1 MTNPIRHHY
10 IPQFFL
16 KRWLNSEGI
25 LYVYMRGRTE
35 PIELHKK
42 GLINFCQESHLYS
55 IPSIA
60 PEDSEVIETKW
71 FAPLDGDA
79 ATIIEKFNR
88 GIVKNLTSTER
99 SNWFYFCSN
108 LYYRSP
114 KGMGDITRKI
124 HANHLSLG
132 LKNKEEMAALILPEL
147 VNLDESGRFF
157 INWNWFIEYTDEE
170 LLIGDRLPIFNLS
183 VTNQLFTYLAISPN
197 KMFYA
202 SLNDHQKFYDRNRR
216 KYKKWIV
223 QNAERFVFANSRK
236 NEEFILKYLK

>member
-10 IPQFFL
+10 IPQFYL

-25 LYVYMRGRTE
+25 LYVYVKGKTE
-35 PIELHKK
+35 PLKIPENSI
-42 GLINFCQESHLYS
+42 INFCQEKHLYS

-79 ATIIEKFNR
+79 ATIIKKFNR
-88 GIVKNLTSTER
+88 GIINNLSATER

-114 KGMGDITRKI
+114 KGMCDITRKV
-124 HANHLSLG
+124 HENHMSLR

-147 VNLDESGRFF
+147 VNLDKSGKFF
-157 INWNWFIEYTDEE
+157 INWNWFIDCTDEE
-170 LLIGDRLPIFNLS
+170 FLIGDRLPTFNLNVS
-183 VTNQLFTYLAISPN
+183 NQLFTYLAISPN
-197 KMFYA
+197 KIFYA
-202 SLNDHQKFYDRNRR
+202 SPNLNQKFYDRNRR
-216 KYKKWIV
+216 EYNKWIV
-223 QNAERFVFANSRK
+223 QNAKRFVFANSRK